1 MVNPLVP
8 RLLELSNDVEKNPGP
23 LPHRFIRQNSNKKL
37 MKSKDIENNINGQK
51 ENSNNGNFSVSSVE
65 DLKTI
70 IEKQNEQLQKQND
83 EIKSLRKKMDDN
95 DKMVL
100 DFKSELS
107 EVRKKWQS
115 MGDIRSNNR

>member
-1 MVNPLVP
+1 
-8 RLLELSNDVEKNPGP
+8 
-23 LPHRFIRQNSNKKL
+23 

-51 ENSNNGNFSVSSVE
+51 ENNNNGNFSVSSVE

-70 IEKQNEQLQKQND
+70 IEKQNEQMQKQND
-83 EIKSLRKKMDDN
+83 EIKSLRKKIDDN

>member
-1 MVNPLVP
+1 MQSLNSARFVI
-8 RLLELSNDVEKNPGP
+8 VEKYIIS
-23 LPHRFIRQNSNKKL
+23 HIKFVIS
-37 MKSKDIENNINGQK
+37 
-51 ENSNNGNFSVSSVE
+51 E
-65 DLKTI
+65 DLKSI